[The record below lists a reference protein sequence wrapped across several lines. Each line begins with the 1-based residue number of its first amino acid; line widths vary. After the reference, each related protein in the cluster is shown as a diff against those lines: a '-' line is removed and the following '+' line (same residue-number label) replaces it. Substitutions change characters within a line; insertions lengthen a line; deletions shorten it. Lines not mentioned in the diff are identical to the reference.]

1 MARSAG
7 ISKLVD
13 EKAISFLKPC
23 KVNFTLISFS
33 HCLNSLILFITVAPS
48 GIKNEPN
55 NKFDNIGSQKVDNYV
70 LAKVP
75 FLSETLA
82 ILLN

>member
-1 MARSAG
+1 M
-7 ISKLVD
+7 KQLFHPLNH
-13 EKAISFLKPC
+13 E

-33 HCLNSLILFITVAPS
+33 LCLNSLIQFWFITVTPS